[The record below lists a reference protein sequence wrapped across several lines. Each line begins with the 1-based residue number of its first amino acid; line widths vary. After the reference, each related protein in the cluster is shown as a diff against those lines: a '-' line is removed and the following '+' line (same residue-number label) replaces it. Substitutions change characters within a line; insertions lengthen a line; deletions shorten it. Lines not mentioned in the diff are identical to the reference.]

1 MLLLI
6 KKKNMKKIFIIE
18 DDADILSGLTNLFTS
33 SDYEVETN
41 DSMEELE
48 EIIRKIERFQPNIV
62 VLDIV
67 LPKLDGL
74 EIIKKIKENDKIN
87 SAEIFIFTDLSD
99 EDSKSRSVG
108 LGANYYFLKSE
119 FDIYT
124 FSNKVMRITD
134 REEANLAEDE
144 DNGQEFD
151 LVLD

>member
-1 MLLLI
+1 
-6 KKKNMKKIFIIE
+6 MKKIFIIE
-18 DDADILSGLTNLFTS
+18 DDSDILSGLTDIFS
-33 SDYEVETN
+33 SNDYEVEGN
-41 DSMEELE
+41 DSIEELE
-48 EIIRKIERFQPNIV
+48 EMIKKIEKFQPDIV

-87 SAEIFIFTDLSD
+87 NAEIFIFTDLSD
-99 EDSKSRSVG
+99 EDSRSRSVG

-134 REEANLAEDE
+134 REEANSEVEE
-144 DNGQEFD
+144 DNSESD

>member
-1 MLLLI
+1 
-6 KKKNMKKIFIIE
+6 MKKIFIIE
-18 DDADILSGLTNLFTS
+18 DDADILSGLTDLFTS
-33 SDYEVETN
+33 NDYDVETN
-41 DSMEELE
+41 DSMEELDE
-48 EIIRKIERFQPNIV
+48 LVKKIERFQPDVV

-74 EIIKKIKENDKIN
+74 EIIKKIKESDKVGN
-87 SAEIFIFTDLSD
+87 SEIFIFTDLSD

-124 FSNKVMRITD
+124 FSNKVMRIID
-134 REEANLAEDE
+134 REESNSTENED
-144 DNGQEFD
+144 DNGESD

>member
-1 MLLLI
+1 
-6 KKKNMKKIFIIE
+6 MKKIFIIE

-134 REEANLAEDE
+134 REEANLTEDE
-144 DNGQEFD
+144 DSGQESD

>member
-1 MLLLI
+1 
-6 KKKNMKKIFIIE
+6 MKKIFIIE
-18 DDADILSGLTNLFTS
+18 DDADILSGLNDLFTS
-33 SDYEVETN
+33 NDYEVETN

-134 REEANLAEDE
+134 REEANLTEDE
-144 DNGQEFD
+144 DSGQESD

>member
-1 MLLLI
+1 
-6 KKKNMKKIFIIE
+6 MKKIFIIE

-33 SDYEVETN
+33 NDYEVETN

-99 EDSKSRSVG
+99 EDSSSRSVG

-134 REEANLAEDE
+134 REEANLTEDE
-144 DNGQEFD
+144 DSGQESD

>member
-1 MLLLI
+1 
-6 KKKNMKKIFIIE
+6 MKKIFIIE

-99 EDSKSRSVG
+99 EDSRSRSVG

-134 REEANLAEDE
+134 REEANLTEDE
-144 DNGQEFD
+144 DSGQESD

>member
-1 MLLLI
+1 
-6 KKKNMKKIFIIE
+6 MKKIFIIE

-144 DNGQEFD
+144 DNGQESD

>member
-1 MLLLI
+1 
-6 KKKNMKKIFIIE
+6 MKKIFIIE
-18 DDADILSGLTNLFTS
+18 DDSDILSGLNDLFTS
-33 SDYEVETN
+33 NDYEVETN

-48 EIIRKIERFQPNIV
+48 EIIKKIEKFQPDIV

-87 SAEIFIFTDLSD
+87 NAEIFIFTDLSD
-99 EDSKSRSVG
+99 EDSRSRSVG

-134 REEANLAEDE
+134 REEASLIEDE
-144 DNGQEFD
+144 NNNNESD

>member
-1 MLLLI
+1 
-6 KKKNMKKIFIIE
+6 MKKIFIIE
-18 DDADILSGLTNLFTS
+18 DDVDILSGLNSIFTS
-33 SDYEVETN
+33 NDYEVETN

-48 EIIRKIERFQPNIV
+48 DIIKKIERFQPDIV

-87 SAEIFIFTDLSD
+87 NSEIFIFTDLSD

-134 REEANLAEDE
+134 REEANLVEDE
-144 DNGQEFD
+144 NNNQESD

>member
-1 MLLLI
+1 
-6 KKKNMKKIFIIE
+6 MKKIFIIE
-18 DDADILSGLTNLFTS
+18 DDSDILSGLNDLFTS
-33 SDYEVETN
+33 NDYEVETN

-48 EIIRKIERFQPNIV
+48 EIIKKIEKFQPDIV

-87 SAEIFIFTDLSD
+87 NAEIFIFTDLSD
-99 EDSKSRSVG
+99 EDSRSRSVG

-134 REEANLAEDE
+134 REEASLIEDE
-144 DNGQEFD
+144 DDNQESD

>member
-1 MLLLI
+1 
-6 KKKNMKKIFIIE
+6 MKKIFIIE